1 MVQDWYKMPKIAKP
15 LSALEVKRL
24 NKVGSH
30 AVGTVKG
37 LCLSITKAETKS
49 WVFRVSYGGG
59 RRKIGLGGYPT
70 VSLAQAIE
78 KARQINSEIGNGIDP
93 IQAKKT
99 IKSNLIADR
108 AKAKTFEDCSKMFL
122 ATRTFSNV
130 KHGKQWEATLKTYAY
145 PHIGSMLVGDIGI
158 AHIKSVLDPIWK
170 SKTVTASRV
179 QGRIKSIIDYAIVS
193 GYREKANPAIWDGFL
208 DSIYQSPKK
217 LKDVE
222 HMDSLPYAKLYEF
235 LNALRKHN
243 SISAKALEFLI
254 LTSVR
259 SDSVRSAT
267 WKQIDF
273 EAQVWTV
280 PKIFTKTKKRDH
292 TVPLLTQAIALLK
305 SMPTFNG
312 TDLVFPSAG
321 LKKLSDSTIS
331 KLMREMYKNKEFADK
346 AVPHGFRST
355 FSTWRLEKTNYSQEL
370 GELSL
375 MHEVGDSVY
384 KAYQRS
390 DGLERRRAIMQDWAN
405 FMNRPFVSVTTND
418 MNVVLINKAKL
429 A

>member
-24 NKVGSH
+24 NKVGFH
-30 AVGTVKG
+30 AVGTVSG
-37 LCLSITKAETKS
+37 LGLSVTKEGTKS
-49 WVFRVSYGGG
+49 WVFRVSYGGE
-59 RRKIGLGGYPT
+59 RRKAGLGGYPS
-70 VSLAQAIE
+70 VSLAEAIE
-78 KARQINSEIGNGIDP
+78 KARQIKTEIGNGTDP
-93 IQAKKT
+93 IQAKKI

-108 AKAKTFEDCSKMFL
+108 AKAKTFEECAKIFL
-122 ATRTFSNV
+122 AGRTFNNV

-145 PHIGSMLVGDIGI
+145 PNIGSILVGDIGI
-158 AHIKSVLDPIWK
+158 ADIKSVLDPIWK

-208 DSIYQSPKK
+208 DSVYQLPKK
-217 LKDVE
+217 IKDVR
-222 HMDSLPYAKLYEF
+222 HMDSLPYAKLHEF
-235 LNALRKHN
+235 FNALRKYN

-267 WKQIDF
+267 WKQIDL
-273 EAQVWTV
+273 EAKVWTV
-280 PKIFTKTKKRDH
+280 PKIFTKTNKRDH
-292 TVPLLTQAIALLK
+292 TVPLSNQALALLK
-305 SMPTFNG
+305 SMPTFSG

-331 KLMREMYKNKEFADK
+331 KLMREMYKNKEFTDK

-355 FSTWRLEKTNYSQEL
+355 FRVWCLEQTTHSTEL
-370 GELSL
+370 AELSL
-375 MHEVGDSVY
+375 MHEVGDAVY

-405 FMNRPFVSVTTND
+405 FMNRPYIAITND
-418 MNVVLINKAKL
+418 VNVVSLNRAKL

>member
-24 NKVGSH
+24 NKVGFH
-30 AVGTVKG
+30 AVGTVSG
-37 LCLSITKAETKS
+37 LGLSVTKEGTKS
-49 WVFRVSYGGG
+49 WVFRVSYGGD
-59 RRKIGLGGYPT
+59 RRKAGLGGYPS

-78 KARQINSEIGNGIDP
+78 KARQIKTEIGNGADP

-108 AKAKTFEDCSKMFL
+108 AKAKTFEECSKMFL
-122 ATRTFSNV
+122 ATRTFNNV

-158 AHIKSVLDPIWK
+158 SDIKSVLDPIWK

-267 WKQIDF
+267 WKQIDL
-273 EAQVWTV
+273 EAKVWTV

-292 TVPLLTQAIALLK
+292 TVPLSPQAMALLK
-305 SMPTFNG
+305 SMPTFSG
-312 TDLVFPSAG
+312 TDLVFPSTG

-331 KLMREMYKNKEFADK
+331 KLMREMYKNKEFTDK

-355 FSTWRLEKTNYSQEL
+355 FRVWCLEQTTHSTEL
-370 GELSL
+370 AELSL
-375 MHEVGDSVY
+375 MHEVGDAVY

-390 DGLERRRAIMQDWAN
+390 DGLERRRAIMQEWAN
-405 FMNRPFVSVTTND
+405 FMNRPFIATTND
-418 MNVVLINKAKL
+418 VNVVSLNRAKL

>member
-1 MVQDWYKMPKIAKP
+1 
-15 LSALEVKRL
+15 
-24 NKVGSH
+24 
-30 AVGTVKG
+30 
-37 LCLSITKAETKS
+37 
-49 WVFRVSYGGG
+49 
-59 RRKIGLGGYPT
+59 
-70 VSLAQAIE
+70 
-78 KARQINSEIGNGIDP
+78 
-93 IQAKKT
+93 
-99 IKSNLIADR
+99 
-108 AKAKTFEDCSKMFL
+108 MFL
-122 ATRTFSNV
+122 ATRTFNNV

-158 AHIKSVLDPIWK
+158 SDIKSVLDPIWK

-267 WKQIDF
+267 WKQIDL
-273 EAQVWTV
+273 EAKVWTV
-280 PKIFTKTKKRDH
+280 PKIFTKTKRRDH
-292 TVPLLTQAIALLK
+292 TVPLSPQAMALLK
-305 SMPTFNG
+305 SMPTFSG
-312 TDLVFPSAG
+312 TDLVFPSTG

-331 KLMREMYKNKEFADK
+331 KLMREMYKNKEFTDK

-355 FSTWRLEKTNYSQEL
+355 FRVWCFEQTTHSTEL
-370 GELSL
+370 AELSL
-375 MHEVGDSVY
+375 MHEVGDAVY

-405 FMNRPFVSVTTND
+405 FMNRPFIATTND
-418 MNVVLINKAKL
+418 VNVVSLNRAKL

>member
-24 NKVGSH
+24 NKVGFH
-30 AVGTVKG
+30 AVGTVSG
-37 LCLSITKAETKS
+37 LGLSVTKEGTKS
-49 WVFRVSYGGG
+49 WVFRVSYGGD
-59 RRKIGLGGYPT
+59 RRKAGLGGYPS

-78 KARQINSEIGNGIDP
+78 KARQIKTEIGNGADP

-108 AKAKTFEDCSKMFL
+108 AKAKTFEECSKMFL
-122 ATRTFSNV
+122 ATRTFNNV

-158 AHIKSVLDPIWK
+158 ADIKSVLDPIWK

-222 HMDSLPYAKLYEF
+222 HMDSLPYTKLYEF

-267 WKQIDF
+267 WKQIDL
-273 EAQVWTV
+273 EAKVWTV

-292 TVPLLTQAIALLK
+292 TVPLSPQAMALLK
-305 SMPTFNG
+305 SMPTFSG
-312 TDLVFPSAG
+312 TDLVFPSTG

-331 KLMREMYKNKEFADK
+331 KLMREMYKNKEFTDK

-355 FSTWRLEKTNYSQEL
+355 FRVWCLEQTTHSTEL
-370 GELSL
+370 AELSL
-375 MHEVGDSVY
+375 MHEVGDAVY

-405 FMNRPFVSVTTND
+405 FMNRPFIAITND
-418 MNVVLINKAKL
+418 VNVVSLNRAKL

>member
-24 NKVGSH
+24 NKVGFH
-30 AVGTVKG
+30 AVGTVSG
-37 LCLSITKAETKS
+37 LGLSVTKEGTKS
-49 WVFRVSYGGG
+49 WVFRVSYGGD
-59 RRKIGLGGYPT
+59 RRKAGLGGYPS

-78 KARQINSEIGNGIDP
+78 KARQIKTEIGNGADP

-108 AKAKTFEDCSKMFL
+108 AKAKTFEECSKMFL
-122 ATRTFSNV
+122 ATRTFNNV

-158 AHIKSVLDPIWK
+158 SDIKSVLDPIWK

-267 WKQIDF
+267 WKQIDL
-273 EAQVWTV
+273 EAKVWTV

-292 TVPLLTQAIALLK
+292 TVPLSPQAMALLK
-305 SMPTFNG
+305 SMPTFSG
-312 TDLVFPSAG
+312 TDLVFPSTG

-331 KLMREMYKNKEFADK
+331 KLMREMYKNKEFTDK

-355 FSTWRLEKTNYSQEL
+355 FRVWCLEQTTHSTEL
-370 GELSL
+370 AELSL
-375 MHEVGDSVY
+375 MHEVGDAVY

-405 FMNRPFVSVTTND
+405 FMNRPFIATTND
-418 MNVVLINKAKL
+418 VNVVSLNKAKV